1 MSGHSVHAGVAAA
14 TTIGTSETI
23 TRSAIYTPV
32 ARIRWT
38 AAARVV
44 ADSASMGVSMM
55 ASDIATAIRSGC
67 HAGRAVV
74 RSAEVTTIPAIMHAE
89 VLSVGCTEVLPVA
102 VVVTMSPMNVPGMS
116 STIGGIEVRTS
127 EEEIVTMR
135 IAAIDAEV
143 PVACLPVE
151 WAIEVAGCQVGVPL
165 PVEQDIAE
173 IEISALPI
181 GAEHVSATSYTHQ
194 VVEVDFVS
202 CFVLLISQIQLVCH
216 LVGEEQGLAT
226 GLLVAHCT
234 CCHRCGQH
242 HHQCEKHLLHNRI
255 ILIVQHS
262 LFLIHSAK

>member
-1 MSGHSVHAGVAAA
+1 M
-14 TTIGTSETI
+14 I
-23 TRSAIYTPV
+23 
-32 ARIRWT
+32 
-38 AAARVV
+38 
-44 ADSASMGVSMM
+44 
-55 ASDIATAIRSGC
+55 ASDVATMIPTATRSGC
-67 HAGRAVV
+67 HAGRAMA
-74 RSAEVTTIPAIMHAE
+74 RSTEVTPVPAIVHAE
-89 VLSVGCTEVLPVA
+89 VLSGRRTEVLPVS

-116 STIGGIEVRTS
+116 ATIGGIEVWTS

-135 IAAIDAEV
+135 IATIDAEV
-143 PVACLPVE
+143 PIACIPVE
-151 WAIEVAGCQVGVPL
+151 WAIEVAGCYVGVPL

-173 IEISALPI
+173 IEIPALPV
-181 GAEHVSATSYTHQ
+181 GTEHISATCYPHQ

-202 CFVLLISQIQLVCH
+202 CFVLLVSQIQLVCH

>member
-1 MSGHSVHAGVAAA
+1 MIASDV
-14 TTIGTSETI
+14 T
-23 TRSAIYTPV
+23 SAI
-32 ARIRWT
+32 W
-38 AAARVV
+38 
-44 ADSASMGVSMM
+44 SC
-55 ASDIATAIRSGC
+55 C
-67 HAGRAVV
+67 HAGRTVV
-74 RSAEVTTIPAIMHAE
+74 WSAEVTTIPAIVHAE
-89 VLSVGCTEVLPVA
+89 VLSVRRTEVLPVS

-116 STIGGIEVRTS
+116 TTIGGIEVWTS

-135 IAAIDAEV
+135 ITAINAEV
-143 PVACLPVE
+143 PVACIPVE
-151 WAIEVAGCQVGVPL
+151 WAIEVAGCYVGVPL

-181 GAEHVSATSYTHQ
+181 GAEHISATCHTHQ

-202 CFVLLISQIQLVCH
+202 CFVLLVSQIQLVCH